1 MSGVAPGQYSLFA
14 WESLPGNAYM
24 NAEFMA
30 PYEANG
36 QAVTITEGA
45 LTNTEVKLI
54 K

>member
-14 WESLPGNAYM
+14 WESLPGTAYM

-30 PYEANG
+30 PYETKG
-36 QAVTITEGA
+36 QAVTIREGA
-45 LTNTEVKLI
+45 VANTEVKLI